1 MRAFRFAFFLV
12 LLLAA
17 GCSDELLNGGD
28 GSGGEFAISV
38 SGGTQPTYSWSSGPA
53 LSVDVVR
60 TSNQTVV
67 VWRVADTTNR
77 DIRSPVRQGV
87 VPAGALE
94 LAAIERVLTLGVQ
107 YRVTIRLA
115 DGRSAYQ
122 DFRP

>member
-1 MRAFRFAFFLV
+1 MRVLRFAFCLPLV
-12 LLLAA
+12 L
-17 GCSDELLNGGD
+17 GCSDELLNGGN
-28 GSGGEFAISV
+28 GSGGDFAVSV
-38 SGGTQPTYSWSSGPA
+38 SGGTQPDYSWSSGPA

-87 VPAGALE
+87 VPSGALE
-94 LAAIERVLTLGVQ
+94 LAALERVLTVGVQ

-115 DGRSAYQ
+115 DGRTAYQ